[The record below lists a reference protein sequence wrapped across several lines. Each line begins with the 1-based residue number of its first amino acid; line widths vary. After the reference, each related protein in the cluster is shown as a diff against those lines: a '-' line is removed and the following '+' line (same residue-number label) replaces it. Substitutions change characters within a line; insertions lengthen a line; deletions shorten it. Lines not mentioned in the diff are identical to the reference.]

1 MARSEIEADL
11 VDPVSA
17 GRWELVAAATAGAF
31 CAESVVRGDESPDFV
46 LIFTHRLS
54 ILYREIAAEDL

>member
-31 CAESVVRGDESPDFV
+31 CAELVVRGNESPQGLASPFCLD
-46 LIFTHRLS
+46 IG
-54 ILYREIAAEDL
+54 A

>member
-17 GRWELVAAATAGAF
+17 SRWELVAAATAGAF
-31 CAESVVRGDESPDFV
+31 CAESAVRGNESPEGLASTFCLDV
-46 LIFTHRLS
+46 H
-54 ILYREIAAEDL
+54 A

>member
-1 MARSEIEADL
+1 MG
-11 VDPVSA
+11 V
-17 GRWELVAAATAGAF
+17 VAAATAGAF